1 MLIVADK
8 PIMLS
13 VDLLNVVA
21 PQYNKEIIT
30 TVKCF
35 IVGAPLDDN

>member
-13 VDLLNVVA
+13 VDMLNVVA
-21 PQYNKEIIT
+21 PYHDKELSAA
-30 TVKCF
+30 VKSV
-35 IVGAPLDDN
+35 IVEAPHHGN